1 MNPILLTLAE
11 MIANLVILRA
21 DHVASP
27 PGEWEQLREYAS
39 IPSSEYGMLLSVNDR
54 INRKSSWRSD
64 LDVWRVE
71 DYWASPKEFLEKRKG
86 DCEDFAIAK
95 YFLLLDIGVK
105 PELLRLVHVQIRGE
119 AHMVLAYGEEDP
131 YILDSY
137 PGRHWVQRLS
147 KRPDLTEPVFF
158 RLPGESE

>member
-1 MNPILLTLAE
+1 MQLILLTLVE

-21 DHVASP
+21 DHIASFND
-27 PGEWEQLREYAS
+27 EWEQLREYAS
-39 IPSSEYGMLLSVNDR
+39 ILSSEYGMLLRVNDR
-54 INRKSSWRSD
+54 INRKASWRSD
-64 LDVWRVE
+64 LEVWGVE

-131 YILDSY
+131 YILDKK
-137 PGRHWVQRLS
+137 RKWIQRLS
-147 KRPDLTEPVFF
+147 KRTDLTEPVFF
-158 RLPGESE
+158 RLPGKSE